1 MSKYFGIFYCVN
13 LVFSK
18 IKNHLKIGQNYYLVS
33 ATKAKIRPENIL
45 QVPKPQIKRNIPIQ
59 LNFDDVL
66 NQACK
71 TGGPR
76 AACGPIAC
84 PMRPAV
90 ISFKHKGCSKMI
102 IFNTYFDIKGHMN
115 TKRDTNISKLRFA
128 DSFSII
134 MWSTQGFEFD
144 MPVLEH
150 K

>member
-76 AACGPIAC
+76 AVCSPIGC
-84 PMRPAV
+84 LWRPTV
-90 ISFKHKGCSKMI
+90 IRVRVTQNKIGSKFI
-102 IFNTYFDIKGHMN
+102 N
-115 TKRDTNISKLRFA
+115 TKCGF
-128 DSFSII
+128 II
-134 MWSTQGFEFD
+134 H
-144 MPVLEH
+144 L
-150 K
+150 